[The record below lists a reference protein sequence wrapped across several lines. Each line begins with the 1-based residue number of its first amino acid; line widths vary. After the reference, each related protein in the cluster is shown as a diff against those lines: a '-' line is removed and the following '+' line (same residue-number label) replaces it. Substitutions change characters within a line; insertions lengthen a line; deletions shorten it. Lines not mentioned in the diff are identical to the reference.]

1 MAQEKR
7 EHKINDGTVSLN
19 QDISVTAIL
28 RYLLDEHLLDDPRVS
43 PATESTFRGL
53 QQLLGRDEFELF
65 PPSVRPQKSC
75 LIVGGMGARSFLH
88 G

>member
-1 MAQEKR
+1 MT
-7 EHKINDGTVSLN
+7 HCVFN
-19 QDISVTAIL
+19 QVKCVTADL
-28 RYLLDEHLLDDPRVS
+28 RYLLDEHLLDGPRVS
-43 PATESTFRGL
+43 PEIEPTLQGL

-75 LIVGGMGARSFLH
+75 LIVGGTGARSFLH